1 MQQGLIRKIGSL
13 LGLVAILMATLAPT
27 ISQTLAASRHLDALC
42 SAQSFADDGA
52 GSRPGSHTQMSHGDA
67 CAYCS
72 LLAHVPVV
80 PSVQVPFAVTVWLI
94 EHRRAVR
101 FDTARRVEPLT
112 SSQPRA
118 PPFPS

>member
-1 MQQGLIRKIGSL
+1 MQQRLFRKLGSW
-13 LGLVAILMATLAPT
+13 LGLLAILMATLAPT
-27 ISQTLAASRHLDALC
+27 VSQTLAANRHLDALC
-42 SAQSFADDGA
+42 SAQALPGDAA
-52 GSRPGSHTQMSHGDA
+52 GTQGSHSQMSHGDA

-80 PSVQVPFAVTVWLI
+80 PAVAVPFALTVRLI

-101 FDTARRVEPLT
+101 FDTVRRVEPLT

-118 PPFPS
+118 PPFSS